1 MMMLERCLYVKLLG
15 KEAILAVATTFYQY
29 FDDEKC

>member
-1 MMMLERCLYVKLLG
+1 MMLERCFYVKLLG
-15 KEAILAVATTFYQY
+15 KEAILTIATTFHQY